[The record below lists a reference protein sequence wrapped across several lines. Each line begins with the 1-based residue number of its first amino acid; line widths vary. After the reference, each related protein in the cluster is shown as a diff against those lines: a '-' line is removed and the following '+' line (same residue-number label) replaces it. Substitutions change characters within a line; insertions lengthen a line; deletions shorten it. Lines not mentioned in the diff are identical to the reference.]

1 MLCHLCYICDMGN
14 IYINL
19 KKLVFN
25 TGQIEGVPR
34 NPRDWTKEDVSRLA
48 ASIVE
53 TPELFEA
60 RPLLVVPRGERFVV
74 IGGNMR
80 LAAARELAM
89 DAPPCYEIQ
98 DRSVDNLKQMAIK
111 DNSSFGKWDADL
123 LDEEWGACPLKEW
136 GVTIPEKEPSVVS
149 EPEAGEMTAGEIA
162 EKKREFEERMAAG
175 EIDEGDEEY
184 QAFLDKFVPKKTT
197 DDCYTPDL
205 VYEAVAQ
212 WVANEY
218 HVAPRHFVRPF
229 YPGGDYQREQ
239 YVPDAIVVDNPPFSI
254 LSEIIKFY
262 VEKGIRFFLFAP
274 TLTLFSSSSSLV
286 TALPVA
292 ASVTYENKAN
302 VNTSFVTNLEDPS
315 IRLRSVPSLYRAV
328 KEANDRNL
336 EEQRRELPKYAY
348 PDNVVTSAFVA
359 RLSRYGIDFSV
370 SRAESVTIDALDAQ
384 KEQGRAIYGKGYLVS
399 ERAAAERAAAERAAA
414 ERAAAE
420 RAAAIRFALSPRERE
435 IVAQL
440 GKAGNDE

>member
-111 DNSSFGKWDADL
+111 DNVSFGEWDTNL

-136 GVTIPEKEPSVVS
+136 GVTIPEKGPSVVS
-149 EPEAGEMTAGEIA
+149 EPETSEMTAGEIA

-239 YVPDAIVVDNPPFSI
+239 YLPDAIVVDNPPFSI

-315 IRLRSVPSLYRAV
+315 IRLRSVPSLYRVV

-370 SRAESVTIDALDAQ
+370 SRAESVSIDALDAQ
-384 KEQGRAIYGKGYLVS
+384 KEQGRGIYGKGYLVS

-414 ERAAAE
+414 
-420 RAAAIRFALSPRERE
+420 IHFALSPRERE

>member
-1 MLCHLCYICDMGN
+1 MGN

-98 DRSVDNLKQMAIK
+98 DRSVDNLKRMAIK
-111 DNSSFGKWDADL
+111 DNSSFGKWDTDL

-136 GVTIPEKEPSVVS
+136 GVTIPEKEPSAVS
-149 EPEAGEMTAGEIA
+149 EPETSEMTAGEIA

-239 YVPDAIVVDNPPFSI
+239 YLPDAIVVDNPPFSI

-370 SRAESVTIDALDAQ
+370 SRAESVSIDALDAQ

-399 ERAAAERAAAERAAA
+399 

>member
-1 MLCHLCYICDMGN
+1 MGN

-111 DNSSFGKWDADL
+111 DNVSFGEWDTNL

-136 GVTIPEKEPSVVS
+136 GVTIPEKGPSVVS
-149 EPEAGEMTAGEIA
+149 EPETSEMTAGEIA

-239 YVPDAIVVDNPPFSI
+239 YLPDAIVVDNPPFSI

-274 TLTLFSSSSSLV
+274 TLTLFSSSSSSLV

-370 SRAESVTIDALDAQ
+370 SRTESVGIDALDAQ

>member
-1 MLCHLCYICDMGN
+1 MGN

-111 DNSSFGKWDADL
+111 DNVSFGEWDTDL
-123 LDEEWGACPLKEW
+123 LDKEWSACPLKEW
-136 GVTIPEKEPSVVS
+136 GVTIREKEPSVVS
-149 EPEAGEMTAGEIA
+149 EPEASEMTAGEIA

-239 YVPDAIVVDNPPFSI
+239 YLPDAIVVDNPPFSI

-274 TLTLFSSSSSLV
+274 TLTLFSSSSSSLV

-302 VNTSFVTNLEDPS
+302 VNTSFVTNLENPS
-315 IRLRSVPSLYRAV
+315 IRLRSVPSLYRVV

-370 SRAESVTIDALDAQ
+370 SRAESVSIDALDAQ

-399 ERAAAERAAAERAAA
+399 

>member
-25 TGQIEGVPR
+25 SGQIEGVPR

-98 DRSVDNLKQMAIK
+98 DRSVDNLKRMAIK
-111 DNSSFGKWDADL
+111 DNSSFGKWDTDL

-136 GVTIPEKEPSVVS
+136 GVTIPEKGPSVVS
-149 EPEAGEMTAGEIA
+149 EPETSEMTAGEIA

-239 YVPDAIVVDNPPFSI
+239 YLPDAIVVDNPPFSI

-274 TLTLFSSSSSLV
+274 TLTLFSSSSSSLV
-286 TALPVA
+286 TALPAA

-370 SRAESVTIDALDAQ
+370 SRAESVGIDALDAQ

-414 ERAAAE
+414 ERAAA
-420 RAAAIRFALSPRERE
+420 IRFTLSPRERE

-440 GKAGNDE
+440 GKAGND

>member
-1 MLCHLCYICDMGN
+1 MGN
-14 IYINL
+14 TYIEL
-19 KKLVFN
+19 KKLVYN
-25 TGQIEGVPR
+25 SGQIEGVPR
-34 NPRDWTKEDVSRLA
+34 NPRKWTKEDVTALA

-60 RPLLVVPRGERFVV
+60 RPLLVVPRGDRFIV

-89 DAPPCYEIQ
+89 AMPPCYEIQ
-98 DRSVDNLKQMAIK
+98 DRSVDNLKRMALK
-111 DNSSFGKWDADL
+111 DNASFGEWDAVAL
-123 LDEEWGACPLKEW
+123 ADEWPDCPLADW
-136 GVTIPEKEPSVVS
+136 GIVLPPAPVEVQGDGDSM
-149 EPEAGEMTAGEIA
+149 EADEI
-162 EKKREFEERMAAG
+162 ERKKREFEERMRAG

-239 YVPDAIVVDNPPFSI
+239 YLPDAIVVDNPPFSI
-254 LSEIIKFY
+254 LSEIIRFY
-262 VEKGIRFFLFAP
+262 MQKGIRFFLFGP

-286 TALPVA
+286 TAIPTA
-292 ASVTYENKAN
+292 ATVVYENGAS
-302 VNTSFVTNLEDPS
+302 VNTSFITNLEDPS
-315 IRLRSVPSLYRAV
+315 IRLRSAPTLYRAV
-328 KEANDRNL
+328 TAAV
-336 EEQRRELPKYAY
+336 EETLRAKRVELPKYAY

-370 SRAESVTIDALDAQ
+370 SRAESVSIDALDAQ

-399 ERAAAERAAAERAAA
+399 

>member
-1 MLCHLCYICDMGN
+1 MGN

-98 DRSVDNLKQMAIK
+98 DRSVDNLKRMAIK
-111 DNSSFGKWDADL
+111 DNSSFGKWDMDL

-149 EPEAGEMTAGEIA
+149 EPEASEMTAGEIA

-239 YVPDAIVVDNPPFSI
+239 YLPDAIVVDNPPFSI

-262 VEKGIRFFLFAP
+262 VEKDIRFFLFAP
-274 TLTLFSSSSSLV
+274 TLTLFSSSSSSLV

-399 ERAAAERAAAERAAA
+399 ERAAAERAAA
-414 ERAAAE
+414 
-420 RAAAIRFALSPRERE
+420 IRFALSPRERE

>member
-1 MLCHLCYICDMGN
+1 MGN

-34 NPRDWTKEDVSRLA
+34 NPRKWTKEDVTALA

-53 TPELFEA
+53 SPELFEA
-60 RPLLVVPRGERFVV
+60 RPLLVVPRGDRYIV

-89 DAPPCYEIQ
+89 Y
-98 DRSVDNLKQMAIK
+98 
-111 DNSSFGKWDADL
+111 AD
-123 LDEEWGACPLKEW
+123 
-136 GVTIPEKEPSVVS
+136 
-149 EPEAGEMTAGEIA
+149 
-162 EKKREFEERMAAG
+162 
-175 EIDEGDEEY
+175 
-184 QAFLDKFVPKKTT
+184 
-197 DDCYTPDL
+197 
-205 VYEAVAQ
+205 
-212 WVANEY
+212 
-218 HVAPRHFVRPF
+218 
-229 YPGGDYQREQ
+229 
-239 YVPDAIVVDNPPFSI
+239 
-254 LSEIIKFY
+254 
-262 VEKGIRFFLFAP
+262 
-274 TLTLFSSSSSLV
+274 
-286 TALPVA
+286 
-292 ASVTYENKAN
+292 
-302 VNTSFVTNLEDPS
+302 
-315 IRLRSVPSLYRAV
+315 
-328 KEANDRNL
+328 
-336 EEQRRELPKYAY
+336 

-370 SRAESVTIDALDAQ
+370 SRAESVSIDALDAQ

-399 ERAAAERAAAERAAA
+399 

>member
-1 MLCHLCYICDMGN
+1 MGN
-14 IYINL
+14 TYIEL
-19 KKLVFN
+19 KKLVYN

-34 NPRDWTKEDVSRLA
+34 NPREWTKEDVSRLA

-60 RPLLVVPRGERFVV
+60 RPLLVVPRGERFIV

-89 DAPPCYEIQ
+89 SAPPCYEIEN
-98 DRSVDNLKQMAIK
+98 RSTENLKRMALK
-111 DNSSFGKWDADL
+111 DNASFGEWDTVALAD
-123 LDEEWGACPLKEW
+123 EWPDCPLKEW
-136 GVTIPEKEPSVVS
+136 GIVLPPAPVEVQGDGDSM
-149 EPEAGEMTAGEIA
+149 EADEI
-162 EKKREFEERMAAG
+162 ERKKREFEERMRAG

-239 YVPDAIVVDNPPFSI
+239 YLPDAIVVDNPPFSI
-254 LSEIIKFY
+254 LSEIIRFY
-262 VEKGIRFFLFAP
+262 MQKGIRFFLFGP

-286 TALPVA
+286 TAIPTA
-292 ASVTYENKAN
+292 ATVVYENGAS
-302 VNTSFVTNLEDPS
+302 VNTSFITNLEDPS
-315 IRLRSVPSLYRAV
+315 IRLRSAPTLYRAV
-328 KEANDRNL
+328 TAAV
-336 EEQRRELPKYAY
+336 EETLRAKRVELPKYAY

-370 SRAESVTIDALDAQ
+370 SRAESVSIDALDAQ
-384 KEQGRAIYGKGYLVS
+384 KEQGRTIYGKGYLVS
-399 ERAAAERAAAERAAA
+399 

>member
-1 MLCHLCYICDMGN
+1 MGN

-111 DNSSFGKWDADL
+111 DNVSFGEWDTDL
-123 LDEEWGACPLKEW
+123 LDKEWSACPLKEW
-136 GVTIPEKEPSVVS
+136 GVTIREKESSVVS
-149 EPEAGEMTAGEIA
+149 EPEASEMTAGEIA

-239 YVPDAIVVDNPPFSI
+239 YLPDAIVVDNPPFSI

-274 TLTLFSSSSSLV
+274 TLTLFSSSSSSLV

-302 VNTSFVTNLEDPS
+302 VNTSFVTNLENPS
-315 IRLRSVPSLYRAV
+315 IRLRSVPSLYRVV

-370 SRAESVTIDALDAQ
+370 SRAESVSIDALDAQ

-399 ERAAAERAAAERAAA
+399 

>member
-1 MLCHLCYICDMGN
+1 MGN

-111 DNSSFGKWDADL
+111 DNVSFGEWDTDL
-123 LDEEWGACPLKEW
+123 LDKEWSACPLKEW
-136 GVTIPEKEPSVVS
+136 GVTIREKEPSVVS
-149 EPEAGEMTAGEIA
+149 EPEASEMTAGEIA

-239 YVPDAIVVDNPPFSI
+239 YLPDAIVVDNPPFSI

-286 TALPVA
+286 TALPAA

-302 VNTSFVTNLEDPS
+302 VNTSFVTNLENPS
-315 IRLRSVPSLYRAV
+315 IRLRSVPSLYRVV

-370 SRAESVTIDALDAQ
+370 SRAESVSIDALDAQ

-399 ERAAAERAAAERAAA
+399 

>member
-1 MLCHLCYICDMGN
+1 MGN
-14 IYINL
+14 TYIEL
-19 KKLVFN
+19 KKLVYN

-34 NPRDWTKEDVSRLA
+34 NPRKWTKEDVTALA

-60 RPLLVVPRGERFVV
+60 RPLLVVPRGDRFIVV
-74 IGGNMR
+74 GGNMR

-89 DAPPCYEIQ
+89 ATPPCYEIQ
-98 DRSVDNLKQMAIK
+98 DQSTENLKRMALK
-111 DNSSFGKWDADL
+111 DNASFGEWDTVALAD
-123 LDEEWGACPLKEW
+123 EWPDCPLADW
-136 GVTIPEKEPSVVS
+136 GIVLPPAPVEEQGDGDST
-149 EPEAGEMTAGEIA
+149 EADEI
-162 EKKREFEERMAAG
+162 ERKKREFEERMRAG

-184 QAFLDKFVPKKTT
+184 QAFLEKFVPKKTT
-197 DDCYTPDL
+197 DDCYTPEL
-205 VYEAVAQ
+205 VYDAVAK
-212 WVANEY
+212 WVADEY

-229 YPGGDYQREQ
+229 YPGGDYQAFD
-239 YVPDAIVVDNPPFSI
+239 YLPDAIVVDNPPFSI

-292 ASVTYENKAN
+292 ATVTYENKAN

-315 IRLRSVPSLYRAV
+315 IRLRSVPSLYRVV

-348 PDNVVTSAFVA
+348 PDNVVTSTFVA

-370 SRAESVTIDALDAQ
+370 SRAESVGIDALDAQ

-399 ERAAAERAAAERAAA
+399 

>member
-111 DNSSFGKWDADL
+111 DNVSFGEWDTNL

-136 GVTIPEKEPSVVS
+136 GVTIPEKGPSVVS
-149 EPEAGEMTAGEIA
+149 EPETSEMTAGEIA

-239 YVPDAIVVDNPPFSI
+239 YLPDAIVVDNPPFSI

-286 TALPVA
+286 TALPTA

-370 SRAESVTIDALDAQ
+370 SRTESVGIDALDAQ

-414 ERAAAE
+414 ERAAA
-420 RAAAIRFALSPRERE
+420 IRFALSPRERE

-440 GKAGNDE
+440 GKAGNEE

>member
-1 MLCHLCYICDMGN
+1 MGN
-14 IYINL
+14 TYIEL
-19 KKLVFN
+19 KKLVYN
-25 TGQIEGVPR
+25 AGQIEGVPR
-34 NPRDWTKEDVSRLA
+34 NPRKWTKEDVTALA

-60 RPLLVVPRGERFVV
+60 RPLLVVPRGDRFIV

-89 DAPPCYEIQ
+89 AMPPCYEIQ
-98 DRSVDNLKQMAIK
+98 DRSTGNLKRMALK
-111 DNSSFGKWDADL
+111 DNASFGEWDAVAL
-123 LDEEWGACPLKEW
+123 ADEWPDCPLADW
-136 GVTIPEKEPSVVS
+136 GIVLPPAPVEVQGNGDSMEVD
-149 EPEAGEMTAGEIA
+149 EI
-162 EKKREFEERMAAG
+162 ERKKREFEERMAAG

-239 YVPDAIVVDNPPFSI
+239 YLPDAIVVDNPPFSI

-359 RLSRYGIDFSV
+359 RLSRYGVDFSV
-370 SRAESVTIDALDAQ
+370 RRSESACIDALDEQ
-384 KEQGRAIYGKGYLVS
+384 KQHGKAIYGKGYLIS
-399 ERAAAERAAAERAAA
+399 EKAAAEK
-414 ERAAAE
+414 
-420 RAAAIRFALSPRERE
+420 AAAIRFTLSQRERE
-435 IVAQL
+435 IVSSL
-440 GKAGNDE
+440 GTQNPENITQNA

>member
-1 MLCHLCYICDMGN
+1 MGN

-111 DNSSFGKWDADL
+111 DNVSFGEWDTDL
-123 LDEEWGACPLKEW
+123 LDKEWSACPLKEW
-136 GVTIPEKEPSVVS
+136 GVTIREKEPSVVS
-149 EPEAGEMTAGEIA
+149 EPEASEMTAGEIA

-239 YVPDAIVVDNPPFSI
+239 YLPDAIVVDNPPFSI

-274 TLTLFSSSSSLV
+274 TLTLFSSSSSSLV

-292 ASVTYENKAN
+292 AAVTYENKAN
-302 VNTSFVTNLEDPS
+302 VNTSFVTNLENPS
-315 IRLRSVPSLYRAV
+315 IRLRSVPSLYRVV

-370 SRAESVTIDALDAQ
+370 SRAESVSIDALDAQ

-399 ERAAAERAAAERAAA
+399 

>member
-1 MLCHLCYICDMGN
+1 MGN

-111 DNSSFGKWDADL
+111 DNVSFGEWDTNL

-136 GVTIPEKEPSVVS
+136 GVTIPEKGPSVVS
-149 EPEAGEMTAGEIA
+149 EPETSEMTAGEIA

-239 YVPDAIVVDNPPFSI
+239 YLPDAIVVDNPPFSI

-274 TLTLFSSSSSLV
+274 TLTLFSSSSLV

-315 IRLRSVPSLYRAV
+315 IRLRSVPSLYRVV

-370 SRAESVTIDALDAQ
+370 SRTESVGIDALDAQ

-399 ERAAAERAAAERAAA
+399 

>member
-1 MLCHLCYICDMGN
+1 MGN
-14 IYINL
+14 TYIEL
-19 KKLVFN
+19 KKLVYN

-34 NPRDWTKEDVSRLA
+34 NPREWTKEDVSRLA

-60 RPLLVVPRGERFVV
+60 RPLLVVPRGERFIV

-89 DAPPCYEIQ
+89 SAPPCYEIEN
-98 DRSVDNLKQMAIK
+98 RSTENLKRMALK
-111 DNSSFGKWDADL
+111 DNASFGEWDTVALADEWPDCPL
-123 LDEEWGACPLKEW
+123 AEWGIVLPPAPVEVQ
-136 GVTIPEKEPSVVS
+136 GDGDSM
-149 EPEAGEMTAGEIA
+149 EADEI
-162 EKKREFEERMAAG
+162 ERKKREFEERMRAG

-239 YVPDAIVVDNPPFSI
+239 YLPDAIVVDNPPFSI
-254 LSEIIKFY
+254 LSEIIRFY
-262 VEKGIRFFLFAP
+262 MQKGIRFFLFGP
-274 TLTLFSSSSSLV
+274 TLTLFSSSSSSLV
-286 TALPVA
+286 TAIPTA
-292 ASVTYENKAN
+292 ATVVYENGAS
-302 VNTSFVTNLEDPS
+302 VNTSFITNLEDPS
-315 IRLRSVPSLYRAV
+315 IRLRSAPTLYRAV
-328 KEANDRNL
+328 TAAV
-336 EEQRRELPKYAY
+336 EETLRAKRVELPKYAY

-370 SRAESVTIDALDAQ
+370 SRAESVSIDALDAQ
-384 KEQGRAIYGKGYLVS
+384 KEQGRTIYGKGYLVS
-399 ERAAAERAAAERAAA
+399 ERAAAERAAA

>member
-1 MLCHLCYICDMGN
+1 MGN
-14 IYINL
+14 TYIEL
-19 KKLVFN
+19 KKLVYN

-34 NPRDWTKEDVSRLA
+34 NPREWTKEDVSRLA

-60 RPLLVVPRGERFVV
+60 RPLLVVPRGERFIV

-89 DAPPCYEIQ
+89 SAPPCYEIEN
-98 DRSVDNLKQMAIK
+98 RSTENLKRMALK
-111 DNSSFGKWDADL
+111 DNASFGEWDTVALADEWPDCPL
-123 LDEEWGACPLKEW
+123 AEWGIVLPPAPVEVQ
-136 GVTIPEKEPSVVS
+136 GDGDSM
-149 EPEAGEMTAGEIA
+149 EADEI
-162 EKKREFEERMAAG
+162 ERKKREFEERMRAG

-239 YVPDAIVVDNPPFSI
+239 YLPDAIVVDNPPFSI
-254 LSEIIKFY
+254 LSEIIRFY
-262 VEKGIRFFLFAP
+262 MQKGIRFFLFGP
-274 TLTLFSSSSSLV
+274 TLTLFSSSSSSLV
-286 TALPVA
+286 TAIPTA
-292 ASVTYENKAN
+292 ATVVYENGAS
-302 VNTSFVTNLEDPS
+302 VNTSFITNLEDPS
-315 IRLRSVPSLYRAV
+315 IRLRSAPTLYRAV
-328 KEANDRNL
+328 TAAV
-336 EEQRRELPKYAY
+336 EETLRAKRVELPKYAY

-370 SRAESVTIDALDAQ
+370 SRAESVSIDALDAQ
-384 KEQGRAIYGKGYLVS
+384 KEQGRTIYGKGYLVS
-399 ERAAAERAAAERAAA
+399 

>member
-1 MLCHLCYICDMGN
+1 MGN
-14 IYINL
+14 TYIEL
-19 KKLVFN
+19 KKLVYN

-34 NPRDWTKEDVSRLA
+34 NPREWTKEDVSRLA

-60 RPLLVVPRGERFVV
+60 RPLLVVPRGDRFIV

-89 DAPPCYEIQ
+89 SAPPCYEIEN
-98 DRSVDNLKQMAIK
+98 RSTENLKRMALK
-111 DNSSFGKWDADL
+111 DNASFGEWDTVALADEWPDCPL
-123 LDEEWGACPLKEW
+123 AEWGIVLPPAPVEVQ
-136 GVTIPEKEPSVVS
+136 GDGDSM
-149 EPEAGEMTAGEIA
+149 EADEI
-162 EKKREFEERMAAG
+162 ERKKREFEERMRAG

-239 YVPDAIVVDNPPFSI
+239 YLPDAIVVDNPPFSI
-254 LSEIIKFY
+254 LSEIIRFY
-262 VEKGIRFFLFAP
+262 MQKGIRFFLFGP
-274 TLTLFSSSSSLV
+274 TLTLFSSSSSSLV
-286 TALPVA
+286 TAIPTA
-292 ASVTYENKAN
+292 ATVVYENGAS
-302 VNTSFVTNLEDPS
+302 VNTSFITNLEDPS
-315 IRLRSVPSLYRAV
+315 IRLRSAPTLYRAV
-328 KEANDRNL
+328 TAAV
-336 EEQRRELPKYAY
+336 EETLRAKRVELPKYAY

-370 SRAESVTIDALDAQ
+370 SRAESVSIDALDAQ
-384 KEQGRAIYGKGYLVS
+384 KEQGRTIYGKGYLVS
-399 ERAAAERAAAERAAA
+399 ERAAAERAAA

>member
-111 DNSSFGKWDADL
+111 DNVSFGEWDTDL
-123 LDEEWGACPLKEW
+123 LDKEWSACPLKEW
-136 GVTIPEKEPSVVS
+136 GVTIREKEPSVVS
-149 EPEAGEMTAGEIA
+149 EPEASEMTAGEIA

-184 QAFLDKFVPKKTT
+184 QAFLDEFVPKKTT

-239 YVPDAIVVDNPPFSI
+239 YLPDAIVVDNPPFSI

-302 VNTSFVTNLEDPS
+302 VNTSFVTNLENPS
-315 IRLRSVPSLYRAV
+315 IRLRSVPSLYRVV

-370 SRAESVTIDALDAQ
+370 SRAESVSIDALDAQ

-399 ERAAAERAAAERAAA
+399 

>member
-1 MLCHLCYICDMGN
+1 MGN

-89 DAPPCYEIQ
+89 YAPPCYEIQ

-111 DNSSFGKWDADL
+111 DNVSFGEWDTDL
-123 LDEEWGACPLKEW
+123 LDKEWSACPLKEW
-136 GVTIPEKEPSVVS
+136 GVTIREKEPSVVS
-149 EPEAGEMTAGEIA
+149 EPEASEMTAGEIA

-218 HVAPRHFVRPF
+218 HVATRHFVRPF

-239 YVPDAIVVDNPPFSI
+239 YLPDAIVVDNPPFSI

-302 VNTSFVTNLEDPS
+302 VNTSFVTNLENPS
-315 IRLRSVPSLYRAV
+315 IRLRSVPSLYRVV

-370 SRAESVTIDALDAQ
+370 SRAESVSIDALDAQ

-399 ERAAAERAAAERAAA
+399 

>member
-1 MLCHLCYICDMGN
+1 MGN

-34 NPRDWTKEDVSRLA
+34 NPREWTKEDVSRLA

-111 DNSSFGKWDADL
+111 DNSSFGKWDMDL

-149 EPEAGEMTAGEIA
+149 EPETSEMTAGEIA

-239 YVPDAIVVDNPPFSI
+239 YLPDAIVVDNPPFSI

-262 VEKGIRFFLFAP
+262 VDKGIRFFLFAP

-315 IRLRSVPSLYRAV
+315 IRLRSVPSLYRVV

-370 SRAESVTIDALDAQ
+370 SRAESVGIDALDAQ

-399 ERAAAERAAAERAAA
+399 

>member
-111 DNSSFGKWDADL
+111 DNVSFGEWDTNL

-136 GVTIPEKEPSVVS
+136 GVTIPEKGPSVVS
-149 EPEAGEMTAGEIA
+149 EPETSEMTAGEIA

-239 YVPDAIVVDNPPFSI
+239 YLPDAIVVDNPPFSI

-315 IRLRSVPSLYRAV
+315 MRLRSVPSLYRVV

-370 SRAESVTIDALDAQ
+370 SRTESVGIDALDAQ

-399 ERAAAERAAAERAAA
+399 ERAAA

>member
-1 MLCHLCYICDMGN
+1 MGN

-111 DNSSFGKWDADL
+111 DNVSFGEWDTNL

-136 GVTIPEKEPSVVS
+136 GVTIPEKGPSVVS
-149 EPEAGEMTAGEIA
+149 EPETSEMTAGEIA

-239 YVPDAIVVDNPPFSI
+239 YLPDAIVVDNPPFSI

-274 TLTLFSSSSSLV
+274 TLTLFSSSSSSLV

-315 IRLRSVPSLYRAV
+315 IRLRSVPSLYRVV

-370 SRAESVTIDALDAQ
+370 SRTESVGIDALDAQ

-399 ERAAAERAAAERAAA
+399 

>member
-98 DRSVDNLKQMAIK
+98 DRSVDNLKRMAIK
-111 DNSSFGKWDADL
+111 DNSSFGKWDTDL

-149 EPEAGEMTAGEIA
+149 EPETSEMTAGEIA

-239 YVPDAIVVDNPPFSI
+239 YLPDAIVVDNPPFSI

-292 ASVTYENKAN
+292 ASVTYKNKAN

-370 SRAESVTIDALDAQ
+370 SRAESVSIDALDAQ

-399 ERAAAERAAAERAAA
+399 

>member
-1 MLCHLCYICDMGN
+1 MGN
-14 IYINL
+14 TYIEL
-19 KKLVFN
+19 KKLVYN

-34 NPRDWTKEDVSRLA
+34 NPRKWTKEDVTALA

-60 RPLLVVPRGERFVV
+60 RPLLVVPRGDRFIV

-89 DAPPCYEIQ
+89 AMPPCYEIQ
-98 DRSVDNLKQMAIK
+98 DQSTENLKRMALK
-111 DNSSFGKWDADL
+111 DNASFGEWDTVALAD
-123 LDEEWGACPLKEW
+123 EWPDCPLADW
-136 GVTIPEKEPSVVS
+136 GIVLPPAPVEVQGDGDSM
-149 EPEAGEMTAGEIA
+149 EADEI
-162 EKKREFEERMAAG
+162 ERKKREFEERMRAG

-184 QAFLDKFVPKKTT
+184 QAFLEKFVPKKTT
-197 DDCYTPDL
+197 DDCYTPEL
-205 VYEAVAQ
+205 VYDAVAK
-212 WVANEY
+212 WVADEY

-229 YPGGDYQREQ
+229 YPGGDYQAFD
-239 YVPDAIVVDNPPFSI
+239 YLPDAIVVDNPPFSI

-315 IRLRSVPSLYRAV
+315 IRLRSVPSLYRVV

-336 EEQRRELPKYAY
+336 EEQRCELPKYAY

-370 SRAESVTIDALDAQ
+370 SRAESVGIDALDAQ

>member
-1 MLCHLCYICDMGN
+1 MGN

-34 NPRDWTKEDVSRLA
+34 NPREWTKEDVSRLA

-98 DRSVDNLKQMAIK
+98 DRSVDNLKRMAIK
-111 DNSSFGKWDADL
+111 DNSSFGKWDMDL

-149 EPEAGEMTAGEIA
+149 EPETGEMTAGEIA

-239 YVPDAIVVDNPPFSI
+239 YLPDAIVVDNPPFSI

-262 VEKGIRFFLFAP
+262 VENGIRFFLFAP

-370 SRAESVTIDALDAQ
+370 SRAESVSIDALDAQ

-399 ERAAAERAAAERAAA
+399 

>member
-1 MLCHLCYICDMGN
+1 MGN

-34 NPRDWTKEDVSRLA
+34 NPREWTKEDVSRLA

-98 DRSVDNLKQMAIK
+98 DRSVDNLKRMAIK
-111 DNSSFGKWDADL
+111 DNSSFGKWDTDL
-123 LDEEWGACPLKEW
+123 LDEEWGACPLAEW
-136 GVTIPEKEPSVVS
+136 GVTIPEKGPSVVS

-229 YPGGDYQREQ
+229 YPGGDYQRDQ
-239 YVPDAIVVDNPPFSI
+239 YLPDAIVVDNPPFSI

-370 SRAESVTIDALDAQ
+370 SRAESVGIDALDAQ

-399 ERAAAERAAAERAAA
+399 ERAAAERAVS
-414 ERAAAE
+414 E

>member
-1 MLCHLCYICDMGN
+1 MGN

-111 DNSSFGKWDADL
+111 DNVSFGEWDTDL
-123 LDEEWGACPLKEW
+123 LDKEWSACPLKEW
-136 GVTIPEKEPSVVS
+136 GVTIREKEPSVVS
-149 EPEAGEMTAGEIA
+149 EPEASEMTAGEIA

-239 YVPDAIVVDNPPFSI
+239 YLPDAIVVDNPPFSI

-302 VNTSFVTNLEDPS
+302 VNTSFVTNLENPS
-315 IRLRSVPSLYRAV
+315 IRLRSVPSLYRVV

-370 SRAESVTIDALDAQ
+370 SRAESVSIDALDAQ
-384 KEQGRAIYGKGYLVS
+384 KEQGRAIYGKGFLVS
-399 ERAAAERAAAERAAA
+399 ERAAVERE
-414 ERAAAE
+414 AAE

>member
-1 MLCHLCYICDMGN
+1 MGN
-14 IYINL
+14 TYIEL
-19 KKLVFN
+19 KKLVYN
-25 TGQIEGVPR
+25 AGQIEGVPR
-34 NPRDWTKEDVSRLA
+34 NPRKWTKEDVTALA

-60 RPLLVVPRGERFVV
+60 RPLLVVPRGDRFIV

-89 DAPPCYEIQ
+89 AMPPCYEIQ
-98 DRSVDNLKQMAIK
+98 DRSTENLKRMALK
-111 DNSSFGKWDADL
+111 DNASFGEWDAVAL
-123 LDEEWGACPLKEW
+123 ADEWPDCPLADW
-136 GVTIPEKEPSVVS
+136 GIVLPPAPVEVQGNGDSMEVD
-149 EPEAGEMTAGEIA
+149 EI
-162 EKKREFEERMAAG
+162 ERKKREFEERMRAG

-184 QAFLDKFVPKKTT
+184 QSFLEKFVPKKTT
-197 DDCYTPDL
+197 DDCYTPEL
-205 VYEAVAQ
+205 VYDAVAK
-212 WVANEY
+212 WVSDEY

-229 YPGGDYQREQ
+229 YPGGDYQAFD
-239 YVPDAIVVDNPPFSI
+239 YLPDAIVVDNPPFSI
-254 LSEIIKFY
+254 LSEIIRFY
-262 VEKGIRFFLFAP
+262 MKRGIRFFLFGP

-286 TALPVA
+286 TAIPTA
-292 ASVTYENKAN
+292 ATVVYENGAS

-315 IRLRSVPSLYRAV
+315 LRFRSAPTLYRAV
-328 KEANDRNL
+328 TAAV
-336 EEQRRELPKYAY
+336 EETLRAKRVELPKYSY

-370 SRAESVTIDALDAQ
+370 SRAESVGIDALDAQ
-384 KEQGRAIYGKGYLVS
+384 KEQGRVIYGKGYLVS
-399 ERAAAERAAAERAAA
+399 ERAAAERAAA

-440 GKAGNDE
+440 GKAGNEE

>member
-1 MLCHLCYICDMGN
+1 MGN

-89 DAPPCYEIQ
+89 DALPCFEIQ

-111 DNSSFGKWDADL
+111 DNVSFGEWDTDL
-123 LDEEWGACPLKEW
+123 LDKEWSACPLKEW
-136 GVTIPEKEPSVVS
+136 GVTISEKEPSVVS
-149 EPEAGEMTAGEIA
+149 EPEASEMTAGEIA

-239 YVPDAIVVDNPPFSI
+239 YLPDAIVVDNPPFSI

-274 TLTLFSSSSSLV
+274 TLTLFSSSSSSLV

-302 VNTSFVTNLEDPS
+302 VNTSFVTNLENPS

-399 ERAAAERAAAERAAA
+399 ERAAAERAAA
-414 ERAAAE
+414 
-420 RAAAIRFALSPRERE
+420 IRFALSPRERE

>member
-1 MLCHLCYICDMGN
+1 M
-14 IYINL
+14 
-19 KKLVFN
+19 
-25 TGQIEGVPR
+25 
-34 NPRDWTKEDVSRLA
+34 A

-89 DAPPCYEIQ
+89 DAPPCYEIE
-98 DRSVDNLKQMAIK
+98 DRSTENLKQMAIK
-111 DNSSFGKWDADL
+111 DNSSFGNWDVNL
-123 LDEEWGACPLKEW
+123 LKKEWGACPLKEW
-136 GVTIPEKEPSVVS
+136 GVTIPEKGPSVVS
-149 EPEAGEMTAGEIA
+149 EPETSEMTAGEIA

-239 YVPDAIVVDNPPFSI
+239 YLPDAIVVDNPPFSI

-370 SRAESVTIDALDAQ
+370 SRAESVGIDALDAQ

-399 ERAAAERAAAERAAA
+399 